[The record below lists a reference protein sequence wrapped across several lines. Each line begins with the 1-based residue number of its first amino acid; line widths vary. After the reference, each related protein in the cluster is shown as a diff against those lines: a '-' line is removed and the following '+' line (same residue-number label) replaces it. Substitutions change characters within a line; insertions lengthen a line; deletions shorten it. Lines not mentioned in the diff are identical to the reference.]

1 MAKDWM
7 KTLLKLDGAVTKRDD
22 PFKNVI
28 SSPSPSV
35 NFTFGR
41 GWGLPI
47 PYTGI
52 LYGAPGSGKS
62 VLANGMIGAMHR
74 DFPDGYAIKFNTEFR
89 ETVQTTTEQMKTLYG
104 IDPDRYIAYEVNDPA
119 MIFDRIEND
128 VRAQVQDGM
137 PLKLV
142 VIDSITGILGR
153 RALGAD
159 SIMKQQIGDRAQTL
173 GDGFKRILKIQREC
187 GFSVLLTDHVRA
199 ELDQLEVMRGNTIKM
214 AASFAVQHY
223 AEFFMFVEQLKTKDG
238 RKDALGNEFVDESQT
253 DLAGRGERTGY
264 KTRVTMKKSSLG
276 VAGRTGIFTFSYD
289 KGFINQHE
297 EIFSLAVDHSHVI
310 EHSGNTYQFGD
321 KKWVG
326 RQATLKALADDP
338 HLCAEVLAAVRGH
351 EFQDEKERV

>member
-1 MAKDWM
+1 MAKDFM
-7 KTLLKLDGAVTKRDD
+7 KALLKLDGAVVQRDN
-22 PFKNVI
+22 PYKTVI

-35 NFTFGR
+35 NFTFGK
-41 GWGLPI
+41 GWGLPL

-62 VLANGMIGAMHR
+62 VLANGMIGQMHA
-74 DFPDGYAIKFNTEFR
+74 DYPDGWAIKFNTEFR
-89 ETVQTTTEQMKTLYG
+89 ESVQTTPGQMQKLYG
-104 IDPDRYIAYEVNDPA
+104 IDPERYVCYEVNDPA
-119 MIFDRIEND
+119 SIFDRIENELK
-128 VRAQVQDGM
+128 AQLQEGL
-137 PLKLV
+137 PLKLL

-153 RALGAD
+153 RAMGAD

-173 GDGFKRILKIQREC
+173 GDGFKRILAVQRKY

-199 ELDQLEVMRGNTIKM
+199 ELDQFEIMRGNTIKM

-238 RKDALGNEFVDESQT
+238 RKDALGNELIDENHV
-253 DLAGRGERTGY
+253 DLAGKAERTGY

-276 VAGRTGIFTFSYD
+276 VAGRTGIFTFDYD

-297 EIFSLAVDHSHVI
+297 EVFTLAVDHAHVI
-310 EHSGNTYQFGD
+310 TVNGHTYQFGD

-326 RQATLKALADDP
+326 KAATIKALADDP
-338 HLCAEVLAAVRGH
+338 HLYKEVLDAVRGADNA
-351 EFQDEKERV
+351 EP